1 MKLVKSAKT
10 FNIGG
15 TSFRRKTLIDDY
27 KVLLPYLKETNIEY
41 DNWENEAQAEFYR
54 KILNETELFTRNDS
68 EDFAKRGR
76 TLTSP
81 LSKIGLTNSK
91 RKLSTVANHWIN
103 GKTTSMDEVEQALA
117 IDINNLVFTRQLLKL
132 RIYDANG
139 YDYFYP
145 FRVAIELVMKYQNI
159 PQNDFLTLIHLIHPS
174 LEHHKIKDIIE
185 DYRNV
190 DNNSEIFS
198 EFINR
203 NFPEK
208 ENNDISADHLF
219 SEQPLN
225 REKFNLLFVN
235 RKTSETQE
243 VYFKFVNSLLNFK
256 ENKSFE
262 NLNELL
268 SQISDQKLKTAFG
281 FGKSIFEKSSFD
293 KSKKVQDFLNENID
307 NPLLS
312 ENNVQIYNQ
321 FLLSKKDDQVKEYRD
336 MTKRTFNLSGLI
348 DFSNGLVN
356 AFNKEILSIIF
367 NSMNLSG
374 KEDILNYEEGLE
386 YTFYQDITIT
396 EILRYDKNTVLESI
410 KRLLAVDK
418 RSQIA
423 SVVLSQKEDKFRNFI
438 ETTFPREKIIE
449 ILLLFSKRD
458 DNRIKTEVSEFATV
472 STIYEYIVAI
482 AWYYISSEQFFITK
496 SLNLTLDGNM
506 RPLSHAVGG
515 AGDIVINYENLTLML
530 EVTLMNSQ
538 AQKRGE
544 WEPVLRHATNL
555 TVDNS
560 NKNTITLFI
569 ANELDI
575 NTINIWRAVASVPLK
590 SSNKNEIAD
599 LVKIFPLKNDE
610 LLDMLKYNK
619 NESKL
624 ITAIDKS
631 YTELAGNFDLDWRNK
646 IFIDAEI

>member
-1 MKLVKSAKT
+1 
-10 FNIGG
+10 
-15 TSFRRKTLIDDY
+15 
-27 KVLLPYLKETNIEY
+27 
-41 DNWENEAQAEFYR
+41 
-54 KILNETELFTRNDS
+54 
-68 EDFAKRGR
+68 
-76 TLTSP
+76 
-81 LSKIGLTNSK
+81 
-91 RKLSTVANHWIN
+91 
-103 GKTTSMDEVEQALA
+103 
-117 IDINNLVFTRQLLKL
+117 
-132 RIYDANG
+132 
-139 YDYFYP
+139 
-145 FRVAIELVMKYQNI
+145 
-159 PQNDFLTLIHLIHPS
+159 
-174 LEHHKIKDIIE
+174 
-185 DYRNV
+185 
-190 DNNSEIFS
+190 
-198 EFINR
+198 
-203 NFPEK
+203 
-208 ENNDISADHLF
+208 
-219 SEQPLN
+219 
-225 REKFNLLFVN
+225 
-235 RKTSETQE
+235 
-243 VYFKFVNSLLNFK
+243 
-256 ENKSFE
+256 
-262 NLNELL
+262 
-268 SQISDQKLKTAFG
+268 
-281 FGKSIFEKSSFD
+281 
-293 KSKKVQDFLNENID
+293 
-307 NPLLS
+307 PLLS

-356 AFNKEILSIIF
+356 ASNKEILSIIF